1 MKSKHVI
8 EQTGEEQLL
17 RKARAGNKDA
27 FGDLVRL
34 HASRIYGISFK
45 ILKNREDAEDNV
57 QNVLCKAY
65 RKIRLFHGHSR
76 ISTWLFRIAVN
87 EALMKLRQRRLA
99 HEGGYSEV
107 AAADDEQHGLMQIA
121 DVRADPERQCIIRDL
136 TGKALR
142 SLDPVLRTV
151 FLLQKGE
158 GWTHREVA
166 KVLATST
173 ETAKSR
179 VFRARTRLRQRILG
193 SSRITVGALP
203 A

>member
-1 MKSKHVI
+1 MKSKQVI
-8 EQTGEEQLL
+8 EQTADKKLL
-17 RKARAGNKDA
+17 RQARAGNKDA

-34 HASRIYGISFK
+34 HASKIYGISFK

-65 RKIRLFHGHSR
+65 RKIRLFRGHSR

-87 EALMKLRQRRLA
+87 EALMRLRQRRS
-99 HEGGYSEV
+99 GQKSGYSEV
-107 AAADDEQHGLMQIA
+107 AGTESEQGSLLQIV
-121 DVRADPERQCIIRDL
+121 DVRADPERQYIIREL

-166 KVLATST
+166 KALATST

-179 VFRARTRLRQRILG
+179 IYRARTRLRQRILG
-193 SSRITVGALP
+193 SSGITVGALP

>member
-1 MKSKHVI
+1 MRSKQVI
-8 EQTGEEQLL
+8 EQAAEEQLL
-17 RKARAGNKDA
+17 RQARAGNKDA

-34 HASRIYGISFK
+34 HASKIYGISFK

-65 RKIRLFHGHSR
+65 RKIHMFHGHAR

-87 EALMKLRQRRLA
+87 EALMRLRQRRSA
-99 HEGGYSEV
+99 HEGGYCEIAS
-107 AAADDEQHGLMQIA
+107 ADDEQGRLLQIVDA
-121 DVRADPERQCIIRDL
+121 RADPERQYIIRDL

-166 KVLATST
+166 KALATST

-179 VFRARTRLRQRILG
+179 VYRARTRLRQRILG
-193 SSRITVGALP
+193 SSRMAVGPLP